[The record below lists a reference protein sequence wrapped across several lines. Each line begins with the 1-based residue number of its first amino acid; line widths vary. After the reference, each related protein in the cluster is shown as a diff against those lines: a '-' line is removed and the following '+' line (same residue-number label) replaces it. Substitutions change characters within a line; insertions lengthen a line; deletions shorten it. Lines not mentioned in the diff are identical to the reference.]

1 MHFRNERYVQFVG
14 GVVRF
19 DTGDDVTLE
28 RVENLRAQDFGRGN
42 FRHTRTN
49 HKRARPDLNL
59 IAADDVCGEFVAVI
73 QIIAVRVVL
82 VDKARFYF
90 ERVQIRVKIALP
102 LKSNGFYHC
111 LPPML

>member
-1 MHFRNERYVQFVG
+1 MYFRNERYVQFVG
-14 GVVRF
+14 GVVCF

-28 RVENLRAQDFGRGN
+28 RVENLRAQYFGGGY

-49 HKRARPDLNL
+49 HKRARPDLYL
-59 IAADDVCGEFVAVI
+59 IAADDVCGKFVAVI

-90 ERVQIRVKIALP
+90 KRVQVCVKVALP
-102 LKSNGFYHC
+102 LKSNGSYH
-111 LPPML
+111 